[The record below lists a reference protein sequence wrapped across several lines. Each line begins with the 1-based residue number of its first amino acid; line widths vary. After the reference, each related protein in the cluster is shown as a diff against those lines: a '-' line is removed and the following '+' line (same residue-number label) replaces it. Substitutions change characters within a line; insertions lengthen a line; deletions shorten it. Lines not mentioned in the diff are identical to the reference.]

1 MDSFFDSRDTTEFDL
16 LSPSHDIALAVITLL
31 ALSLYLMRFTIRA
44 NPALRRAVRFGLAL
58 LLLLSEVGLNIWYVK
73 QSLWDIHYTLPLELC
88 SLTLLLS
95 VVMLLTRSQMLYP
108 FLFFAGI
115 AGALQALLTPNL
127 VYGFPHFRFFHFF
140 IAHGAIVLASL
151 YMTWIEGY
159 RPNWKSIVWAMLLLN
174 IFAGAV
180 GVFDYLIGANYM
192 FLTHKP
198 DTTSLL
204 DLLGPY
210 PYYLLVEEGIA
221 LFMFIMMYVI
231 FFLIPDK
238 IRRHSRSR
246 KGARS

>member
-1 MDSFFDSRDTTEFDL
+1 
-16 LSPSHDIALAVITLL
+16 
-31 ALSLYLMRFTIRA
+31 
-44 NPALRRAVRFGLAL
+44 
-58 LLLLSEVGLNIWYVK
+58 
-73 QSLWDIHYTLPLELC
+73 
-88 SLTLLLS
+88 
-95 VVMLLTRSQMLYP
+95 MLYP

-180 GVFDYLIGANYM
+180 GVVDYLIGANYM

-246 KGARS
+246 KGVRS